1 MIERN
6 AVARVVVALAAC
18 GVAAGIGAC
27 GGGGVH
33 LEPRYVAVHNAMTA
47 MGLAQTGAINEG
59 SLSEGGVARTT
70 QHLEAG
76 QCTTYVALGG
86 ASVDDLDV
94 RVQDDAGTALASDTT
109 HDRQAAVRVCPDYAG
124 DYQIVLTMADGH
136 GEYTLS
142 SWSGVAQAG
151 SAAVTSGAPS
161 HAGGRGSCAAPLPL
175 ELGRP
180 VQGDTRAGANVLSG
194 SCAENHAAEQVYQL
208 RLESRSQV
216 SAVLQSTFDGA
227 LYLQRECGR
236 RESEL
241 GCNDDNP
248 DTTRSQLDLTLD
260 AGTYFLVVDGY
271 EDQGGTYELIV
282 SAAQAQPIEA
292 LCSDAAPLPMGR
304 AVTGTTIGAPDAFT
318 ATCAG
323 GAHSPDRV
331 YRVDVTARSRLR
343 IKMRSD
349 HDGALYLRSD
359 CTNPSS
365 ELACNDDFG
374 DQQHSLVTAVVDP
387 GRYFVY
393 ADGYNLAASGNFTLE
408 AETAPDAGGGATGD
422 QCSAAATAVV
432 GTPTAVD
439 TFAAADDL
447 TGSCG
452 GQGAPDV
459 VQRLDVRVR
468 SRVRVT
474 FTGAE
479 HSGVAYLQ
487 RTCGDTTTE
496 LGCVAF
502 APAANA
508 GGPGLNPGARPP
520 PMPPPMPTPMP
531 TPGGGAP
538 AAALDV
544 TVDAGTYYLVVDGA
558 RAGQF
563 GAVQV
568 NVQLD
573 DMVALDRMCR
583 QAPLL
588 RVGQHVSGSTAAS
601 TDRFQASC
609 ADGAMSA
616 DELYRIQLTRRSLVK
631 LSLSSDYDAALYLR
645 RDCTQQST
653 ELACNDDS
661 SDNRHSYVETT
672 LDRGTY
678 YVIVDGF
685 RTGNQGTFGLDYQV
699 QSVP

>member
-6 AVARVVVALAAC
+6 GVAGVVVALAA
-18 GVAAGIGAC
+18 GGMLAGLTAC
-27 GGGGVH
+27 GGSSVH
-33 LEPRYVAVHNAMTA
+33 LEPRYVAVHNTMTA

-59 SLSEGGVARTT
+59 SLPEGGVARST

-86 ASVDDLDV
+86 ESVDDLDV
-94 RVQDDAGTALASDTT
+94 RVQDDAGTALASDAT
-109 HDRQAAVRVCPDYAG
+109 HDRHAAVRVCPDYAG
-124 DYQIVLTMADGH
+124 DYQVVLTMAGGH

-142 SWSGVAQAG
+142 AWSGVASSG
-151 SAAVTSGAPS
+151 GAAVTAREPGRG
-161 HAGGRGSCAAPLPL
+161 AGGRGSCAAPLPL

-180 VQGDTRAGANVLSG
+180 VQGDTRAGASNMSG
-194 SCAENHAAEQVYQL
+194 SCAEGNAAEQVYQL
-208 RLESRSQV
+208 RVESRSQV
-216 SAVLQSTFDGA
+216 TAVLQSTFDGA
-227 LYLQRECGR
+227 LYLQRECGQR
-236 RESEL
+236 ASEL

-260 AGTYFLVVDGY
+260 PGTYFLVVDGY
-271 EDQGGTYELIV
+271 EDAGGTYELVV
-282 SAAQAQPIEA
+282 SAAAAQPIEA
-292 LCSDAAPLPMGR
+292 LCSDAAPLAFGR
-304 AVTGTTIGAPDAFT
+304 AVTGTTVGAQDAFT

-331 YRVDVTARSRLR
+331 YRVDVPSRARLR

-387 GRYFVY
+387 GHYFVY
-393 ADGYNLAASGNFTLE
+393 ADGYNLAASGAFTLE
-408 AETAPDAGGGATGD
+408 AEMAPEAGGGATGD
-422 QCSAAATAVV
+422 QCTAAAAAVL

-439 TFAAADDL
+439 TFSAADDL
-447 TGSCG
+447 SGSCG

-459 VQRLDVRVR
+459 VQRIDVRAR
-468 SRVRVT
+468 SRVRVS

-502 APAANA
+502 APAGNA
-508 GGPGLNPGARPP
+508 GAGPGPGPGPRPG
-520 PMPPPMPTPMP
+520 PMPMPTPP
-531 TPGGGAP
+531 PGSAPVTP
-538 AAALDV
+538 ALDV
-544 TVDAGTYYLVVDGA
+544 TVDPGTYYLVIDGA

-568 NVQLD
+568 NVQLED
-573 DMVALDRMCR
+573 IAALERTCR
-583 QAPLL
+583 QAPVL
-588 RVGQHVSGSTAAS
+588 RVGQTVSGSTAAS

-609 ADGAMSA
+609 ADGAASP
-616 DELYRIQLTRRSLVK
+616 DELYRITLTRRSIVK
-631 LSLSSDYDAALYLR
+631 LSLASDYDAALYIR

-661 SDNRHSYVETT
+661 TDNRHSYVETT

-685 RTGNQGTFGLDYQV
+685 RTGNQGTFRLDYQV
-699 QSVP
+699 QNAP